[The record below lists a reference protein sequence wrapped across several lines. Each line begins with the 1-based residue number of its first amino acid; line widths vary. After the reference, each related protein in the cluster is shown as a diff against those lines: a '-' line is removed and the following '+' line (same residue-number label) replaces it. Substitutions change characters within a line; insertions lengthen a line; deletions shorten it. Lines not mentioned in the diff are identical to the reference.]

1 MWQKIKRWRE
11 VHMILCNTLHV
22 LLGHKSK
29 GNVMQEVMANLEAL
43 DFIPKS
49 TSEQVSLIMV

>member
-1 MWQKIKRWRE
+1 
-11 VHMILCNTLHV
+11 MILCNTLHV